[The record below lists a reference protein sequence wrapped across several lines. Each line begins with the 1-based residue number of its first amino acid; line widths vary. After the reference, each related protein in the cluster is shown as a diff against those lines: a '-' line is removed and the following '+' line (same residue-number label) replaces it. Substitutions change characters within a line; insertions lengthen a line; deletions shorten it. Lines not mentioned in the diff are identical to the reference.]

1 MKRILNKVASYFKFI
16 RDRKNNLNELEM
28 TLAKEA
34 FCGHE
39 NDEKIIVVLFLLVA
53 SNLNILQS

>member
-28 TLAKEA
+28 TLVKEA

-39 NDEKIIVVLFLLVA
+39 NDEKNHTSVIFI
-53 SNLNILQS
+53 SGQ